1 MRTTRPWR
9 ARRSPCYRGRVCSR
23 SRLATPTP
31 MPKANRMQ
39 RRPRSRRRREE
50 AGGGPSSSLDLNRLD
65 LVPDLDPFDDILA
78 RCELTEVCVLLVQEV
93 GVALHDEELRV
104 VVERRVLAACDPE
117 RTGLEGEVVV
127 LARHALA
134 TGAGSFRVAA
144 LDDPILDAME
154 REAVIEATPRFRDE
168 ALDGLRCL
176 VRAQRERERSA
187 LGELDGG
194 LRWFGRCRSSSRRGD
209 ATICS
214 PSTITAYRQ
223 RPDAKFSGPAW
234 DAGPASRRSGRLR
247 RARGGDRGPRP
258 ALRVP
263 ADRDADRR
271 GSWGVHEVG
280 GRSERHCRLRDVRRL
295 AARPGRPRAP
305 PGGHGGGD
313 ARFPRAR
320 TAPRAATGALL
331 LLRAD
336 VPRSAAAAAALS
348 PVLAMGS
355 RVLWSRGAAR
365 GCRDRRLHRAPVLR
379 GRPPKLRARAEHR
392 RRREVPA
399 QGQSGPCRILR
410 EEPRCPL
417 GRVEGAPRAQPDAH
431 PRLEG
436 PEGPCD
442 RRGPAG
448 DARAPLRRG
457 SRALRSGHRG
467 SGAPRSS
474 VQGVAD
480 ARSWT

>member
-50 AGGGPSSSLDLNRLD
+50 AGGGPSSSLDLDRLD

-93 GVALHDEELRV
+93 GVALHDEELRIV
-104 VVERRVLAACDPE
+104 VKRRVLAACDPE

-134 TGAGSFRVAA
+134 TGSGPFWVTA

-154 REAVIEATPRFRDE
+154 GEAVIEATPRFRDE

-187 LGELDGG
+187 LGD
-194 LRWFGRCRSSSRRGD
+194 WPD
-209 ATICS
+209 
-214 PSTITAYRQ
+214 
-223 RPDAKFSGPAW
+223 RPV
-234 DAGPASRRSGRLR
+234 
-247 RARGGDRGPRP
+247 ART
-258 ALRVP
+258 
-263 ADRDADRR
+263 
-271 GSWGVHEVG
+271 
-280 GRSERHCRLRDVRRL
+280 
-295 AARPGRPRAP
+295 
-305 PGGHGGGD
+305 GGHGGGV
-313 ARFPRAR
+313 ARFRRAR
-320 TAPRAATGALL
+320 TAPRPGTGALL
-331 LLRAD
+331 LLRVD

-365 GCRDRRLHRAPVLR
+365 GCRDRRLHRAPLLR
-379 GRPPKLRARAEHR
+379 GRAPKLRARAEHR
-392 RRREVPA
+392 GRREMPA

-442 RRGPAG
+442 RRGRAG